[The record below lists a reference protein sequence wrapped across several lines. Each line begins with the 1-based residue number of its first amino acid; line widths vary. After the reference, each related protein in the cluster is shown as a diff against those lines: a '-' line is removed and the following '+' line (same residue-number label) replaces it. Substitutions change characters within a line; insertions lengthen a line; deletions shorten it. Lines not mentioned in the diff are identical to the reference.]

1 MSHHFDT
8 RLATRDPRLNIAD
21 AYLFDAA
28 PDRTVMVMTCSGDA
42 ALSAPTAFHPAALY
56 EFRFDTTGD
65 GLDDTGFQV
74 RFIDPVEHA
83 ENGQRQEFTMH
94 YVTDDD
100 LAVDPAQRVAG
111 KPMFSAELNS
121 PRRVGAVDGFAG
133 LVGDMWAADAF
144 AVSTMLHAF
153 YVDRRFEEAAYA
165 NRRNPFARRNV
176 MAIVLEVPNAL
187 IGDGQVT
194 MWSSISLYGHSVT
207 AQVSRFGIPLFTQLF
222 LSSWRQPL
230 IERYNQVGPLR
241 DFELFAEPV
250 RRFVA
255 EFSALAGL
263 GRISEPYA
271 AGISR
276 ASDPDGAVL
285 HDGIGSDVHH
295 RDHQRPPTGGRR
307 VRRHGQ
313 PGRRPIAGR
322 RCRPGCF
329 TADRLLPVLRAALL
343 GGRATGSAAD
353 AAARNRAVNATYD
366 LISTALPVTRDVV
379 ERRFPIAIARS
390 CPN

>member
-271 AGISR
+271 AGI
-276 ASDPDGAVL
+276 AAHLIPTVL
-285 HDGIGSDVHH
+285 SY
-295 RDHQRPPTGGRR
+295 TM
-307 VRRHGQ
+307 
-313 PGRRPIAGR
+313 
-322 RCRPGCF
+322 
-329 TADRLLPVLRAALL
+329 
-343 GGRATGSAAD
+343 GSAAMFTTETINGRPLGAD
-353 AAARNRAVNATYD
+353 AFDVMVSLAVGRSLGDGVAPD
-366 LISTALPVTRDVV
+366 VSRLIDYFPYFGPPYSAVEQQGLLPMPRRGIAL
-379 ERRFPIAIARS
+379 
-390 CPN
+390 